1 MGDNNYSRK
10 VKGTLF
16 ENVVLKETPF
26 MGFIFH
32 KLMEWTIEKKID
44 DAVEKVVVIVAL
56 HTSWQDFN
64 IGAFNRKLINT

>member
-1 MGDNNYSRK
+1 
-10 VKGTLF
+10 
-16 ENVVLKETPF
+16 

-44 DAVEKVVVIVAL
+44 DAVKKAVVIVAL